1 MTFQWTWE
9 RVPEAWSQ
17 GLGEF
22 VRLCNR
28 RFRDLQQ
35 KVASLVSL
43 PTGGGTATVLPKWDS
58 TGTGLSDSAVKD
70 TGTQVQIAAR
80 PLRMDN
86 GVGNGIRFKNAA
98 GTFELTGLCLTASD
112 ELSLLGAW
120 SIPSI
125 GGAQLLPVDDG
136 LQDVGSSG
144 QRINDLYAAGTLSA
158 DGGATVG
165 ADVDFNQHQGIEFVM
180 ENRTS
185 DPGSPVTGQLWIR
198 TDL

>member
-1 MTFQWTWE
+1 M
-9 RVPEAWSQ
+9 VAWSWGRVVES
-17 GLGEF
+17 GLNDWREF
-22 VRLCNR
+22 VRLCNE
-28 RFRDLQQ
+28 RFKKLQQ

-43 PTGGGTATVLPKWDS
+43 PTGGGTATVLPKWDA
-58 TGTGLSDSAVKD
+58 TGTGLADSAVKD

-158 DGGATVG
+158 DGGATFG

>member
-43 PTGGGTATVLPKWDS
+43 PTGGGTATVLPKWDA
-58 TGTGLSDSAVKD
+58 TGTGLADSAVKD

-158 DGGATVG
+158 DGGATFG
-165 ADVDFNQHQGIEFVM
+165 ADVDFNQHQGIEFVV

>member
-1 MTFQWTWE
+1 MALQWTWE
-9 RVPEAWSQ
+9 NVPEGIRDGWV
-17 GLGEF
+17 GLL
-22 VRLCNR
+22 RLCNR
-28 RFRDLQQ
+28 RFRDLQN
-35 KVASLVSL
+35 KMAGLVAG
-43 PTGGGTATVLPKWDS
+43 PAGGGTTNAIPKWVDAS
-58 TGTGLSDSAVKD
+58 TLGPSSLTD

-112 ELSLLGAW
+112 ELSFLGAW
-120 SIPSI
+120 SIPSL
-125 GGAQLLPVDDG
+125 GGAPLLPVDDG

-158 DGGATVG
+158 DGGATFG
-165 ADVDFNQHQGIEFVM
+165 ADVDFNQHQGLEFVV

>member
-1 MTFQWTWE
+1 M
-9 RVPEAWSQ
+9 VAWSWGRVVES
-17 GLGEF
+17 GLNDWREF
-22 VRLCNR
+22 VRLCNE
-28 RFRDLQQ
+28 RFKKLQQ

-58 TGTGLSDSAVKD
+58 TGTGLADSAVKD

-86 GVGNGIRFKNAA
+86 GVGNGIIFKNAA
-98 GTFELTGLCLTASD
+98 GTFELTGLCLTTSD
-112 ELSLLGAW
+112 ELSFLGAW
-120 SIPSI
+120 SIPSL
-125 GGAQLLPVDDG
+125 GGAPLLPVDDG

-158 DGGATVG
+158 DGGATFG